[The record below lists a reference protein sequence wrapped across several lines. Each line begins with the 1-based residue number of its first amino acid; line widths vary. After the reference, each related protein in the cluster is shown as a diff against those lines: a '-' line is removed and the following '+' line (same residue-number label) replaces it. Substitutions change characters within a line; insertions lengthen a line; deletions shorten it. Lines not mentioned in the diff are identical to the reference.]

1 LFDLETSYAEC
12 RQMQRRRSKLFKNAC
27 KHIDVEHK
35 CMELLSYEGCLCLQI
50 RDQKYGEAVQSLA
63 NIVQTY
69 NKVSTR
75 HRLK

>member
-1 LFDLETSYAEC
+1 
-12 RQMQRRRSKLFKNAC
+12 
-27 KHIDVEHK
+27 
-35 CMELLSYEGCLCLQI
+35 MELLSYEGCLCLQI